1 MDLKQN
7 CIRMVE
13 NKSKKKEDCNFKELL
28 EDCRGFLST
37 KKKVKLLTEPK
48 QISKIEVGLQPEINI
63 IQEPTLQKSNIEIEN
78 KNRYYLPPKR
88 PYCKHCKKEGHW
100 IGNCYFADK
109 SNDGPYC
116 ALLDIEDSEVL
127 QKHNW
132 IVQKLEING
141 TSIKMIVDTAAQ
153 ISIISKE
160 TWSQL
165 G

>member
-1 MDLKQN
+1 
-7 CIRMVE
+7 
-13 NKSKKKEDCNFKELL
+13 
-28 EDCRGFLST
+28 LST

-88 PYCKHCKKEGHW
+88 PYCKHCKNEGHW

>member
-1 MDLKQN
+1 
-7 CIRMVE
+7 MVE

-116 ALLDIEDSEVL
+116 ALF
-127 QKHNW
+127 
-132 IVQKLEING
+132 G
-141 TSIKMIVDTAAQ
+141 Y
-153 ISIISKE
+153 
-160 TWSQL
+160 
-165 G
+165 